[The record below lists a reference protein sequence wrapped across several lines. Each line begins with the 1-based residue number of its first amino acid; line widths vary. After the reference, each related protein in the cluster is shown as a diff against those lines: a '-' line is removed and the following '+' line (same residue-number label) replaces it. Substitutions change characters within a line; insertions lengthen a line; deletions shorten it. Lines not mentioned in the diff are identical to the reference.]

1 MATNEKNDY
10 NDDDDDV
17 DDNDEADPFLLLR
30 SLLNAI
36 SCPHNVLATGSQSFL
51 LIITSFSYETD
62 GDDDDDDDDDVMSWW
77 WLKGLHHILSDPKQG
92 GHKSAQ
98 EQG

>member
-17 DDNDEADPFLLLR
+17 DDDDEADPFLLLR

-62 GDDDDDDDDDVMSWW
+62 GDDGDGDDDDDDDDVMS
-77 WLKGLHHILSDPKQG
+77 
-92 GHKSAQ
+92 
-98 EQG
+98 

>member
-17 DDNDEADPFLLLR
+17 DDDDEADPFLLLR

-36 SCPHNVLATGSQSFL
+36 SCPHNLLATGSQSFL

-62 GDDDDDDDDDVMSWW
+62 GDDVMSWW